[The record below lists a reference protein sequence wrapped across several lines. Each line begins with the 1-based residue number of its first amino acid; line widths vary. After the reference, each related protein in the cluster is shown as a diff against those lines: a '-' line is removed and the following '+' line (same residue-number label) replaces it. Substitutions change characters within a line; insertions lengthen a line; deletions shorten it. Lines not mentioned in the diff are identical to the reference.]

1 MIIMNDIQQQLKT
14 LNTTMEGKM
23 NEILK
28 NNPSVIEYNDL
39 SKQVES
45 LTSKIDSL
53 KEVIENAKESKTYE
67 IVTENTPK
75 LKVYQD
81 LLNELGTKKAKAY
94 SALNKC
100 LERENSVELNNWER
114 EYQTQRQTILKPLK
128 QELID
133 TYKRIIDLNAQIKNL
148 SNESSINESRIL
160 SHSYEAWRGNL
171 AFDLDL
177 LIECEDSSLMYLIKQ
192 KANYKENFI
201 L

>member
-1 MIIMNDIQQQLKT
+1 MNDIQQQLKT

-45 LTSKIDSL
+45 LTTKIDSL
-53 KEVIENAKESKTYE
+53 KEVIENAKESQTYE

-75 LKVYQD
+75 LKMYQD
-81 LLNELGTKKAKAY
+81 LLNELCNKKTKAY
-94 SALNKC
+94 NALNKC
-100 LERENSVELNNWER
+100 LERENSNELNDWEE
-114 EYQTQRQTILKPLK
+114 EYKTQRKAILKSLK

-133 TYKRIIDLNAQIKNL
+133 TYKHIIDLNAQIKNL
-148 SNESSINESRIL
+148 SYESSSHQSHIL
-160 SHSYEAWRGNL
+160 SKSYEAWRGNL
-171 AFDLDL
+171 AYGVDL
-177 LIECEDSSLMYLIKQ
+177 LIEREDSSLMYLIKQ
-192 KANYKENFI
+192 KANFT

>member
-1 MIIMNDIQQQLKT
+1 MNDIQQQLKT

-45 LTSKIDSL
+45 LTTKIDSL
-53 KEVIENAKESKTYE
+53 KEVIENAKESQTYE

-81 LLNELGTKKAKAY
+81 LLNELCNKKTKAY
-94 SALNKC
+94 NALNKC
-100 LERENSVELNNWER
+100 LERENSNELNDWEE
-114 EYQTQRQTILKPLK
+114 EYKTQRKAILKSLK
-128 QELID
+128 RELID
-133 TYKRIIDLNAQIKNL
+133 TYKHIIDLNAQIKNL
-148 SNESSINESRIL
+148 SYESSSHQSHIL
-160 SHSYEAWRGNL
+160 SKSYEAWRGNL
-171 AFDLDL
+171 AYGVDL
-177 LIECEDSSLMYLIKQ
+177 LIEREDSSLMYLIKQ
-192 KANYKENFI
+192 KANFT

>member
-1 MIIMNDIQQQLKT
+1 MNDIQTQLKT

-28 NNPSVIEYNDL
+28 NNPSVIEYNDI
-39 SKQVES
+39 SKQLES

-67 IVTENTPK
+67 TVTDNTPK

-81 LLNELGTKKAKAY
+81 LLDELSVKKTKAY
-94 SALNKC
+94 NALNKC
-100 LERENSVELNNWER
+100 LERENYAELNNWEQ
-114 EYQTQRQTILKPLK
+114 EYKTQRKTILKPLK

-133 TYKRIIDLNAQIKNL
+133 TYKHIIDLNAQIKNL
-148 SNESSINESRIL
+148 SNESSNNQSRIL
-160 SHSYEAWRGNL
+160 SNSYESWRGNQ
-171 AFDLDL
+171 AYDFEL
-177 LIECEDSSLMYLIKQ
+177 LTEHENSSLMYLIKQ
-192 KANYKENFI
+192 KANYT

>member
-1 MIIMNDIQQQLKT
+1 MNDIQTQLKT

-53 KEVIENAKESKTYE
+53 KEVIENAKEAKTYE
-67 IVTENTPK
+67 TVTENTPK

-94 SALNKC
+94 NALNKC
-100 LERENSVELNNWER
+100 LERENYTELNDWER
-114 EYQTQRQTILKPLK
+114 EYQTQRQAILKPLK

-133 TYKRIIDLNAQIKNL
+133 TYKHIIDLNAQIKNL
-148 SNESSINESRIL
+148 SYESSSNESIIL
-160 SHSYEAWRGNL
+160 NKSYEGWRGNL

-177 LIECEDSSLMYLIKQ
+177 LIEREDSSLMYLIKQ
-192 KANYKENFI
+192 KTEHT

>member
-1 MIIMNDIQQQLKT
+1 MNDIQQQLKT

-23 NEILK
+23 NEILN
-28 NNPSVIEYNDL
+28 NNPSVIEYNDI
-39 SKQVES
+39 STQIES

-81 LLNELGTKKAKAY
+81 LLNELGTKKTKAY
-94 SALNKC
+94 NALNKC
-100 LERENSVELNNWER
+100 LERENSVELNDWER
-114 EYQTQRQTILKPLK
+114 EYKTQRKAILKPLK

-133 TYKRIIDLNAQIKNL
+133 TYKRIIDLNAQIKKL
-148 SNESSINESRIL
+148 SSESSNNESIIL
-160 SHSYEAWRGNL
+160 SKSYESWRGNL
-171 AFDLDL
+171 AYDVDL
-177 LIECEDSSLMYLIKQ
+177 LIEHEDSSLMYLIEQ
-192 KANYKENFI
+192 KANFT

>member
-1 MIIMNDIQQQLKT
+1 MMKMNDIQQQLKT

-81 LLNELGTKKAKAY
+81 LLNELGVKKTKAY
-94 SALNKC
+94 NALNKC
-100 LERENSVELNNWER
+100 LERENSVELNNWEQ
-114 EYQTQRQTILKPLK
+114 EYETQRKTILKPLK

-133 TYKRIIDLNAQIKNL
+133 TYKHIIDLNAQIKNL
-148 SNESSINESRIL
+148 SYESSSNQSIIL
-160 SHSYEAWRGNL
+160 SKSYEAWRGNL
-171 AFDLDL
+171 AYGVDL
-177 LIECEDSSLMYLIKQ
+177 LIENEDSSLMYLIKQ
-192 KANYKENFI
+192 KAEHT

>member
-1 MIIMNDIQQQLKT
+1 MIKMNDIQQQLKT

-28 NNPSVIEYNDL
+28 NNPSVIEYNDI

-45 LTSKIDSL
+45 LTTKIDSL

-67 IVTENTPK
+67 IVTENMPK

-94 SALNKC
+94 STLNKC
-100 LERENSVELNNWER
+100 LERENYTELNNWER
-114 EYQTQRQTILKPLK
+114 EYQTQQQTILKPLK

-177 LIECEDSSLMYLIKQ
+177 LIEREDSSLMYLIKQ
-192 KANYKENFI
+192 KTEQT

>member
-1 MIIMNDIQQQLKT
+1 MKVNDIQAQLKT

-23 NEILK
+23 NDILK

-53 KEVIENAKESKTYE
+53 KEVIENAKESQTYE

-81 LLNELGTKKAKAY
+81 LLNELGSKKTKAY
-94 SALNKC
+94 NALNKC
-100 LERENSVELNNWER
+100 LERENSVELNDWER

-133 TYKRIIDLNAQIKNL
+133 TYKHIIDLNAQIKNL
-148 SNESSINESRIL
+148 SNESSSNQSRIL
-160 SHSYEAWRGNL
+160 INSYEAWRGNL
-171 AFDLDL
+171 AYGVDL
-177 LIECEDSSLMYLIKQ
+177 LIEREDSSIMYLIKQ
-192 KANYKENFI
+192 KANFT

>member
-1 MIIMNDIQQQLKT
+1 MNDIQAQLKT

-28 NNPSVIEYNDL
+28 NNPSVIEYNDI

-81 LLNELGTKKAKAY
+81 LLNELGVKKAKAY
-94 SALNKC
+94 NVLNKC
-100 LERENSVELNNWER
+100 LERENSVELNDWER
-114 EYQTQRQTILKPLK
+114 EYKTQRQTILKPLK

-133 TYKRIIDLNAQIKNL
+133 TYKHIIDLNTQIKNL
-148 SNESSINESRIL
+148 SNESSSNQSRIL
-160 SHSYEAWRGNL
+160 INSYEAWRGNL
-171 AFDLDL
+171 AYGVDL
-177 LIECEDSSLMYLIKQ
+177 LIEREDSSLMYLIEQ
-192 KANYKENFI
+192 KANFT

>member
-1 MIIMNDIQQQLKT
+1 MKMNDIQQQLKT

-45 LTSKIDSL
+45 LTTKIDSL
-53 KEVIENAKESKTYE
+53 KEVIENAKESQTYE

-81 LLNELGTKKAKAY
+81 LLNELCNKKTKAY
-94 SALNKC
+94 NALNKC
-100 LERENSVELNNWER
+100 LERENSDELNDWEE
-114 EYQTQRQTILKPLK
+114 EYKTQRKAILKSLK

-133 TYKRIIDLNAQIKNL
+133 TYKHIIDLNAQIKNL
-148 SNESSINESRIL
+148 SYESSSHQSHIL
-160 SHSYEAWRGNL
+160 SKSYEAWRGNL
-171 AFDLDL
+171 AYGVDL
-177 LIECEDSSLMYLIKQ
+177 LIEREDSSLMYLIKQ
-192 KANYKENFI
+192 KANFT

>member
-1 MIIMNDIQQQLKT
+1 MNDIQQQLKT

-23 NEILK
+23 NDILK

-39 SKQVES
+39 STQVES

-75 LKVYQD
+75 LKAYQD
-81 LLNELGTKKAKAY
+81 LLNELGTKKTKAY
-94 SALNKC
+94 NALNKC
-100 LERENSVELNNWER
+100 LERENSVELNDWER
-114 EYQTQRQTILKPLK
+114 EYKTQRKAILKPLK

-133 TYKRIIDLNAQIKNL
+133 TYKRIIDLNAQIKKL
-148 SNESSINESRIL
+148 SSESSNNESIIL
-160 SHSYEAWRGNL
+160 SKSYESWRGNL
-171 AFDLDL
+171 AYDVDL
-177 LIECEDSSLMYLIKQ
+177 LIEHEDSSLMYLIEQ
-192 KANYKENFI
+192 KANFT

>member
-1 MIIMNDIQQQLKT
+1 MKMNDIQQQLKT
-14 LNTTMEGKM
+14 LNTTMEDKM

-45 LTSKIDSL
+45 LTTKIDSL
-53 KEVIENAKESKTYE
+53 KEVIENAKESQTYE

-81 LLNELGTKKAKAY
+81 LLNELCNKKTKAY
-94 SALNKC
+94 NALNKC
-100 LERENSVELNNWER
+100 LERENSDELNNWEE
-114 EYQTQRQTILKPLK
+114 EYKTQRKAILKSLK

-133 TYKRIIDLNAQIKNL
+133 TYKHIIDLNAQIKNL
-148 SNESSINESRIL
+148 SYESSSHQSHIL
-160 SHSYEAWRGNL
+160 SKSYEAWRGNL
-171 AFDLDL
+171 AYGVDL
-177 LIECEDSSLMYLIKQ
+177 LIEREDSSLMYLIKQ
-192 KANYKENFI
+192 KANFT

>member
-1 MIIMNDIQQQLKT
+1 MNDIQQQLKT

-53 KEVIENAKESKTYE
+53 KEVIENAKKSKTYE

-100 LERENSVELNNWER
+100 LERENYTELNNWER
-114 EYQTQRQTILKPLK
+114 EYQTKRQTIVKPLK
-128 QELID
+128 QQLID

>member
-1 MIIMNDIQQQLKT
+1 MNDIQQQLKT

-28 NNPSVIEYNDL
+28 NNPSVIEYNDI
-39 SKQVES
+39 SKQVDS

-67 IVTENTPK
+67 SVTENTPK

-81 LLNELGTKKAKAY
+81 LLNELGTKKTKAY
-94 SALNKC
+94 NALNKC
-100 LERENSVELNNWER
+100 LERENYTELNDWER

-133 TYKRIIDLNAQIKNL
+133 TYKHIIDLNAQIKKL
-148 SNESSINESRIL
+148 SYESSSNESIIL
-160 SHSYEAWRGNL
+160 NKSYEGWRGNL

-177 LIECEDSSLMYLIKQ
+177 LIEREDSSLMYLIKQ
-192 KANYKENFI
+192 KTEHT

>member
-1 MIIMNDIQQQLKT
+1 MNDIQQQLKT

-45 LTSKIDSL
+45 LTSKVDSL

-81 LLNELGTKKAKAY
+81 LLNELGNKKTKAY
-94 SALNKC
+94 
-100 LERENSVELNNWER
+100 
-114 EYQTQRQTILKPLK
+114 
-128 QELID
+128 
-133 TYKRIIDLNAQIKNL
+133 NAMSL
-148 SNESSINESRIL
+148 S
-160 SHSYEAWRGNL
+160 
-171 AFDLDL
+171 
-177 LIECEDSSLMYLIKQ
+177 
-192 KANYKENFI
+192 
-201 L
+201 

>member
-1 MIIMNDIQQQLKT
+1 
-14 LNTTMEGKM
+14 MEGKM

-45 LTSKIDSL
+45 LTSKVDSL

-81 LLNELGTKKAKAY
+81 LLNELGTKKTKAY
-94 SALNKC
+94 NALNKC
-100 LERENSVELNNWER
+100 LERENYTELNNWEQ
-114 EYQTQRQTILKPLK
+114 EYETQRKAILKPLK

-133 TYKRIIDLNAQIKNL
+133 TYKHIVDLNAQIKNL
-148 SNESSINESRIL
+148 SNESSNNQSRIL
-160 SHSYEAWRGNL
+160 SKSYEAWRGNL
-171 AFDLDL
+171 AYGVDL
-177 LIECEDSSLMYLIKQ
+177 LIEREDSSLMYLIKQ
-192 KANYKENFI
+192 KTEHT

>member
-1 MIIMNDIQQQLKT
+1 MMKMNDIQQQLKT

-45 LTSKIDSL
+45 LTTKIDSL
-53 KEVIENAKESKTYE
+53 KEVIENAKESQTYE

-81 LLNELGTKKAKAY
+81 LLNELCNKKTKAY
-94 SALNKC
+94 NALNKC
-100 LERENSVELNNWER
+100 LERENSDELNDWEE
-114 EYQTQRQTILKPLK
+114 EYKTQRKAILKSLK

-133 TYKRIIDLNAQIKNL
+133 TYKHIIDLNAQIKNL
-148 SNESSINESRIL
+148 SYESSSHQSHIL
-160 SHSYEAWRGNL
+160 SKSYEAWRGNL
-171 AFDLDL
+171 AYGVDL
-177 LIECEDSSLMYLIKQ
+177 LIEREDSSLMYLIKQ
-192 KANYKENFI
+192 KANFT

>member
-1 MIIMNDIQQQLKT
+1 MNDIQQQLKT

-28 NNPSVIEYNDL
+28 NNPSVIEYNDI

-45 LTSKIDSL
+45 LTTKIDSL

-67 IVTENTPK
+67 IVTENMPK

-94 SALNKC
+94 SALSKC
-100 LERENSVELNNWER
+100 LERENYTELNNWER
-114 EYQTQRQTILKPLK
+114 EYQMQRQTILKPLK

-177 LIECEDSSLMYLIKQ
+177 LIEREDSSLMYLIKQ
-192 KANYKENFI
+192 KTEQT

>member
-1 MIIMNDIQQQLKT
+1 MNDIQQQLKT

-81 LLNELGTKKAKAY
+81 LLNELGTKKTKAY
-94 SALNKC
+94 NALNKC
-100 LERENSVELNNWER
+100 LERENSVELKNWEQ
-114 EYQTQRQTILKPLK
+114 EYQAQRKAILKPLK

-133 TYKRIIDLNAQIKNL
+133 TYKHIIDLNAQIKKL
-148 SNESSINESRIL
+148 SYESSSNESIIL
-160 SHSYEAWRGNL
+160 NKSYEGWRGNL

-177 LIECEDSSLMYLIKQ
+177 LIEHEESSLMYLIKQ
-192 KANYKENFI
+192 KVNYT

>member
-1 MIIMNDIQQQLKT
+1 MKMNDIQQQLKT

-53 KEVIENAKESKTYE
+53 KEVIENAKEAKTYE

-81 LLNELGTKKAKAY
+81 LLNELCNKKTKAY
-94 SALNKC
+94 NALNKC
-100 LERENSVELNNWER
+100 LERENSNELNDWEE
-114 EYQTQRQTILKPLK
+114 EYKTQRKAILKSLK

-133 TYKRIIDLNAQIKNL
+133 TYKHIIDLNAQIKNL
-148 SNESSINESRIL
+148 SYESSSHQSHIL
-160 SHSYEAWRGNL
+160 SKSYEAWRGNL
-171 AFDLDL
+171 AYGVDL
-177 LIECEDSSLMYLIKQ
+177 LIEREDSSLMYLIKQ
-192 KANYKENFI
+192 KANFT

>member
-1 MIIMNDIQQQLKT
+1 MTDIQTQLKT

-39 SKQVES
+39 STQVES

-53 KEVIENAKESKTYE
+53 KEVIENAKESKSYE

-81 LLNELGTKKAKAY
+81 LLNELGSKKTKAY
-94 SALNKC
+94 NALNKC
-100 LERENSVELNNWER
+100 LERENSVELNDWER

-133 TYKRIIDLNAQIKNL
+133 TYKHIIDLNAQIKNL
-148 SNESSINESRIL
+148 SNESSIYESRIL
-160 SHSYEAWRGNL
+160 SKSYETWRGNL

-177 LIECEDSSLMYLIKQ
+177 LIEREDSSLMYLIEQ
-192 KANYKENFI
+192 KANFT

>member
-1 MIIMNDIQQQLKT
+1 MTDIQTQLKT

-39 SKQVES
+39 STQVES

-81 LLNELGTKKAKAY
+81 LLNELGNKKNKAY
-94 SALNKC
+94 NALNKC
-100 LERENSVELNNWER
+100 LERENSVELNDWER
-114 EYQTQRQTILKPLK
+114 EYKTQRKAILKPLK

-133 TYKRIIDLNAQIKNL
+133 TYKRIIDLNAQIKKL
-148 SNESSINESRIL
+148 SSESSNNESIIL
-160 SHSYEAWRGNL
+160 NKSYESWRGNL
-171 AFDLDL
+171 AYDVDL
-177 LIECEDSSLMYLIKQ
+177 LIEHEDSRLMYLIKQ
-192 KANYKENFI
+192 KANFT

>member
-1 MIIMNDIQQQLKT
+1 MKMNDIQQQLKT

-28 NNPSVIEYNDL
+28 NNPSVNEYNDL

-53 KEVIENAKESKTYE
+53 TEVIENAKESKTYE

-81 LLNELGTKKAKAY
+81 LLNELGNKKAKAY
-94 SALNKC
+94 NALNKC
-100 LERENSVELNNWER
+100 LERENYTELNDWER
-114 EYQTQRQTILKPLK
+114 EYQAQRQAILKPLK

-133 TYKRIIDLNAQIKNL
+133 TYKHIIDLNAQIKKL
-148 SNESSINESRIL
+148 SYESSSNESIIL
-160 SHSYEAWRGNL
+160 NKSYEAWRGNL
-171 AFDLDL
+171 AYDLDL
-177 LIECEDSSLMYLIKQ
+177 LTEREDSSLMYLIKQ
-192 KANYKENFI
+192 KANFT

>member
-1 MIIMNDIQQQLKT
+1 MNDIQTQLKT

-45 LTSKIDSL
+45 LTSKVDSL
-53 KEVIENAKESKTYE
+53 KEVIENAKEAKTYE

-94 SALNKC
+94 NALNKC
-100 LERENSVELNNWER
+100 LERENYTELNDWER
-114 EYQTQRQTILKPLK
+114 EYKTQRQAILKPLK

-133 TYKRIIDLNAQIKNL
+133 TYKHIIDLNAQIKNL
-148 SNESSINESRIL
+148 SYESSSNESIIL
-160 SHSYEAWRGNL
+160 NKSYEGWRGNL

-177 LIECEDSSLMYLIKQ
+177 LIEREDSSLMYLIKQ
-192 KANYKENFI
+192 KTEHT

>member
-1 MIIMNDIQQQLKT
+1 MKMNDIQQQLKS

-39 SKQVES
+39 STQVES
-45 LTSKIDSL
+45 LTSKIDPL

-81 LLNELGTKKAKAY
+81 LLNELGVKKAKAY
-94 SALNKC
+94 NALNKC
-100 LERENSVELNNWER
+100 LERENYTELNNWER

-133 TYKRIIDLNAQIKNL
+133 TYKHIIDLNAQIKNL
-148 SNESSINESRIL
+148 SYESSSNQSHIL
-160 SHSYEAWRGNL
+160 SNSYEAWRGNL
-171 AFDLDL
+171 AYDVNL
-177 LIECEDSSLMYLIKQ
+177 LIEREDSSLMYLIKQ
-192 KANYKENFI
+192 KANFT

>member
-1 MIIMNDIQQQLKT
+1 MNDIQQQLKT

-45 LTSKIDSL
+45 LTSKVDSL

-81 LLNELGTKKAKAY
+81 LLNELGNKKTKAY
-94 SALNKC
+94 NTLNKC
-100 LERENSVELNNWER
+100 LERENYTELNDWER

-133 TYKRIIDLNAQIKNL
+133 TYKHIIDLNAQIKNL
-148 SNESSINESRIL
+148 SNESSGNQSRIL
-160 SHSYEAWRGNL
+160 VNSYEAWRGVN
-171 AFDLDL
+171 AYDFDL
-177 LIECEDSSLMYLIKQ
+177 LIEREDSSLMYLIKQ
-192 KANYKENFI
+192 KTEHT

>member
-1 MIIMNDIQQQLKT
+1 MNDIQQQLKT

-45 LTSKIDSL
+45 LTTKIDSL
-53 KEVIENAKESKTYE
+53 KEVIENAKESQTYE

-81 LLNELGTKKAKAY
+81 LLNELCNKKTKAY
-94 SALNKC
+94 NALNKC
-100 LERENSVELNNWER
+100 LERENSDELNDWEE
-114 EYQTQRQTILKPLK
+114 EYKTQRKAILKSLK

-133 TYKRIIDLNAQIKNL
+133 TYKHIIDLNAQIKNL
-148 SNESSINESRIL
+148 SYESSSHQSHIL
-160 SHSYEAWRGNL
+160 SKSYEAWRGNL
-171 AFDLDL
+171 AYGVDL
-177 LIECEDSSLMYLIKQ
+177 LIEREDSSLMYLIKQ
-192 KANYKENFI
+192 KANFT

>member
-1 MIIMNDIQQQLKT
+1 MKMNDIQAQLKT

-28 NNPSVIEYNDL
+28 NNPSVIEYNDI

-81 LLNELGTKKAKAY
+81 LLNELGVKKAKAY
-94 SALNKC
+94 NVLNKC
-100 LERENSVELNNWER
+100 LERENSVELNDWER
-114 EYQTQRQTILKPLK
+114 EYKTQRQTILKPLK

-133 TYKRIIDLNAQIKNL
+133 TYKHIIDLNTQIKNL
-148 SNESSINESRIL
+148 SNESSSNQSRIL
-160 SHSYEAWRGNL
+160 INSYEAWRGNL
-171 AFDLDL
+171 AYGVDL
-177 LIECEDSSLMYLIKQ
+177 LIEREDSSLMYLIEQ
-192 KANYKENFI
+192 KANFT

>member
-1 MIIMNDIQQQLKT
+1 MKMNDIQQQLKT

-45 LTSKIDSL
+45 LTTKIDSL
-53 KEVIENAKESKTYE
+53 KEVIENAKESQTYE

-81 LLNELGTKKAKAY
+81 LLNELCNKKTKAY
-94 SALNKC
+94 NALNKC
-100 LERENSVELNNWER
+100 LERENSNELNDWEE
-114 EYQTQRQTILKPLK
+114 EYKTQRKAILKSLK

-133 TYKRIIDLNAQIKNL
+133 TYKHIIDLNAQIKNL
-148 SNESSINESRIL
+148 SYESSSHQSHIL
-160 SHSYEAWRGNL
+160 SKSYEAWRGNL
-171 AFDLDL
+171 AYGVDL
-177 LIECEDSSLMYLIKQ
+177 LIEREDSSLMYLIKQ
-192 KANYKENFI
+192 KANFT

>member
-1 MIIMNDIQQQLKT
+1 MMKMNDIQAQLKT

-28 NNPSVIEYNDL
+28 NNPSVIEYNDI

-81 LLNELGTKKAKAY
+81 LLNELGVKKAKAY
-94 SALNKC
+94 NVLNKC
-100 LERENSVELNNWER
+100 LERENSVELNDWER
-114 EYQTQRQTILKPLK
+114 EYKTQRQTILKPLK

-133 TYKRIIDLNAQIKNL
+133 TYKHIIDLNTQIKNL
-148 SNESSINESRIL
+148 SNESSSNQSRIL
-160 SHSYEAWRGNL
+160 INSYEAWRGNL
-171 AFDLDL
+171 AYGVDL
-177 LIECEDSSLMYLIKQ
+177 LIEREDSSLMYLIEQ
-192 KANYKENFI
+192 KANFT

>member
-1 MIIMNDIQQQLKT
+1 MNDIQQQLKT

-28 NNPSVIEYNDL
+28 NNPSVNEYNDL

-81 LLNELGTKKAKAY
+81 LLNELGNKKAKAY
-94 SALNKC
+94 NALNKC
-100 LERENSVELNNWER
+100 LERENYTELNDWER
-114 EYQTQRQTILKPLK
+114 EYQTQRQAILKPLK

-133 TYKRIIDLNAQIKNL
+133 TYKHIIDLNAQIKKL
-148 SNESSINESRIL
+148 SYESSSNESIIL
-160 SHSYEAWRGNL
+160 NKSYEGWRGNL

-177 LIECEDSSLMYLIKQ
+177 LIEREDSSLMYLIKQ
-192 KANYKENFI
+192 KTEHT

>member
-1 MIIMNDIQQQLKT
+1 MIKMNDIQQQLKT

-45 LTSKIDSL
+45 LTTKIDSL
-53 KEVIENAKESKTYE
+53 KEVIENAKEAKTYE

-81 LLNELGTKKAKAY
+81 LLNELGTKKTKAY
-94 SALNKC
+94 NALNKC
-100 LERENSVELNNWER
+100 LERENYTELNNWEQ
-114 EYQTQRQTILKPLK
+114 EYETQRKAILKPLK

-133 TYKRIIDLNAQIKNL
+133 TYKHIIDLNAQIKNL
-148 SNESSINESRIL
+148 SNESSNDQSRIL
-160 SHSYEAWRGNL
+160 SHSYESWRGNL
-171 AFDLDL
+171 AYGVDL
-177 LIECEDSSLMYLIKQ
+177 LIEREDSSLMYLIKQ
-192 KANYKENFI
+192 KTEHT

>member
-1 MIIMNDIQQQLKT
+1 MNDIQTQLKT

-23 NEILK
+23 NEILE

-39 SKQVES
+39 STQVES

-53 KEVIENAKESKTYE
+53 KEVIENAKESKSYE

-81 LLNELGTKKAKAY
+81 LLNELGVKKTKAY
-94 SALNKC
+94 NALNKC
-100 LERENSVELNNWER
+100 LERENYTELSEWER

-133 TYKRIIDLNAQIKNL
+133 TYKHIIDLNAQIKNL
-148 SNESSINESRIL
+148 SNESSIYESRIL
-160 SHSYEAWRGNL
+160 SKSYETWRGNL

-177 LIECEDSSLMYLIKQ
+177 LIEREDSSLMYLIKQ
-192 KANYKENFI
+192 KVEHT

>member
-1 MIIMNDIQQQLKT
+1 MMKMNDIQQQLKT

-45 LTSKIDSL
+45 LTTKIDSL
-53 KEVIENAKESKTYE
+53 KEVIENAKESQTYE

-81 LLNELGTKKAKAY
+81 LLNELCNKKTKAY
-94 SALNKC
+94 NALNKC
-100 LERENSVELNNWER
+100 LERENSNELNDWEE
-114 EYQTQRQTILKPLK
+114 EYKTQRKAILKSLK

-133 TYKRIIDLNAQIKNL
+133 TYKHIIDLNAQIKNL
-148 SNESSINESRIL
+148 SYESSSHQSHIL
-160 SHSYEAWRGNL
+160 SKSYEAWRGNL
-171 AFDLDL
+171 AYGVDL
-177 LIECEDSSLMYLIKQ
+177 LIEREDSSLMYLIKQ
-192 KANYKENFI
+192 KANFT